1 MSHSS
6 VKFAISFILCF
17 IAAYAGSLFTPEP
30 GSAWYYSELVRPS
43 WNPPDWLFPPVWS
56 LLFLMMAVSLWLV
69 LKEGPRDLRVKPAVV
84 VFAVQLLLNM
94 SWSASFFGMQN
105 PLQGLVVIVLLW
117 LAIVATIVQFRAIS
131 AVAAYLLVP
140 YLLWVSFASFLNFTI
155 WQLNP

>member
-1 MSHSS
+1 MNRSS
-6 VKFAISFILCF
+6 VKFAISLLLCF
-17 IAAYAGSLFTPEP
+17 IAAYTGSLFTPEP

-43 WNPPDWLFPPVWS
+43 WNPPDWLFAPVWS

-69 LKEGPRDLRVKPAVV
+69 LKEGPGNKKVKPAVV
-84 VFAVQLLLNM
+84 AFAVQLLLNM
-94 SWSASFFGMQN
+94 GWSASFFGLQS
-105 PLQGLVVIVLLW
+105 PLLGLVVIVLLW

-131 AVAAYLLVP
+131 AVAAYLLMP